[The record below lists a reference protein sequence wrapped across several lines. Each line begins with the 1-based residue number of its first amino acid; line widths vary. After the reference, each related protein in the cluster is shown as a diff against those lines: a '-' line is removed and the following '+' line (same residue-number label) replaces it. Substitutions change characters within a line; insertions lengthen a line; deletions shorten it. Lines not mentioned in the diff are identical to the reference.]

1 MKRTAGNMKRTLM
14 ASEHRWIYI
23 GSIVLLVVFAVIG
36 IIQYT
41 TLRETVKANDKANQ
55 LSKLL
60 TDAGYPVP
68 DHDLIVRT
76 LGDDGA
82 SLCRD
87 PGNSLIKAQAKA
99 ALVNGASGPGT
110 RPVIA
115 DSEAISAASLAVS
128 VYCPDKL
135 GDFEKAY
142 GGLKY
147 DDTVKK

>member
-1 MKRTAGNMKRTLM
+1 MKRVTNMKTTLM

-23 GSIVLLVVFAVIG
+23 GSIVLLVIFAVIG
-36 IIQYT
+36 VIQYT
-41 TLRETVKANDKANQ
+41 TLRNTAKADQKADQ

-60 TDAGYPVP
+60 VDAGYPVP
-68 DHDLIVRT
+68 DHNLIVRT
-76 LGDDGA
+76 LGEDGA
-82 SLCRD
+82 ALCED

-99 ALVNGASGPGT
+99 ALSNGASGPGM

-115 DSEAISAASLAVS
+115 DSVAIGAASLAVS

-135 GDFEKAY
+135 GEFEKAY

-147 DDTVKK
+147 ADTVKN